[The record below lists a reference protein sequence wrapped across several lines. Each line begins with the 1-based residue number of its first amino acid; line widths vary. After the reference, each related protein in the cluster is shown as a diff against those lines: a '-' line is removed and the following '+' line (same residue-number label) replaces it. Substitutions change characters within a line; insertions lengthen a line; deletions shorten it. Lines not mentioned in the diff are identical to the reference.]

1 MGLRRRSRLRP
12 DAIDRAFLRRLLLTL
27 ALLAGGCHF
36 GRGTP
41 MHAESPPGSW
51 YVVAPGETLE
61 VIAKRADVPM
71 ADLVE
76 INGLED
82 PADARPGRL
91 IFVLA
96 SAGQPPTG
104 PVDEIATAMP
114 PHAVPSTPLRWPLA
128 TGRIFVGSPF
138 GTREGRPHEG
148 IDLPAPVGTPV
159 FAAADGRVVYAG
171 SGIRGYGNLV
181 VVRHAGDLLTVY
193 AHNSVLLVTPGQP
206 VRAGDRIALVGQS
219 GHATGPHLHFEVRA
233 GQVPRNPM
241 GFLPRLAKGSS

>member
-1 MGLRRRSRLRP
+1 
-12 DAIDRAFLRRLLLTL
+12 LLL
-27 ALLAGGCHF
+27 AGCHF

-61 VIAKRADVPM
+61 TIARRADVPM

-82 PADARPGRL
+82 AGEARPGRL

-96 SAGQPPTG
+96 SPGQPPG
-104 PVDEIATAMP
+104 DQGAMPALATA
-114 PHAVPSTPLRWPLA
+114 STPLRWPLA
-128 TGRIFVGSPF
+128 PGRIIVGSPF

-159 FAAADGRVVYAG
+159 FAAADGQVAYAG
-171 SGIRGYGNLV
+171 NGIRGYGNLV
-181 VVRHAGDLLTVY
+181 IVRHAGDLLTVY
-193 AHNSVLLVTPGQP
+193 AHNSVLLVAQGQP

-219 GHATGPHLHFEVRA
+219 GRATGPHLHFEVRA

>member
-1 MGLRRRSRLRP
+1 L
-12 DAIDRAFLRRLLLTL
+12 L
-27 ALLAGGCHF
+27 ALLAAGCHF

-61 VIAKRADVPM
+61 AIAKRADVPM

-76 INGLED
+76 INGFED
-82 PADARPGRL
+82 PTEARPGRL

-96 SAGQPPTG
+96 SPGQPMP
-104 PVDEIATAMP
+104 DTADSAVTP
-114 PHAVPSTPLRWPLA
+114 PLAAASTPFRWPLA
-128 TGRIFVGSPF
+128 TGRIVVGSPF

-171 SGIRGYGNLV
+171 NGIRGYGNLI

-219 GHATGPHLHFEVRA
+219 GRATGPHLHFEVRA

-241 GFLPRLAKGSS
+241 GFLPRLARGSS

>member
-1 MGLRRRSRLRP
+1 MAVLG
-12 DAIDRAFLRRLLLTL
+12 AVA
-27 ALLAGGCHF
+27 GCHF
-36 GRGTP
+36 GAAPP
-41 MHAESPPGSW
+41 MHPESPAGNW

-61 VIAKRADVPM
+61 TIARRADVPM

-76 INGLED
+76 INGLAD

-91 IFVLA
+91 IFILA
-96 SAGQPPTG
+96 SPGAPPSAPTDDAPLPPTL
-104 PVDEIATAMP
+104 IA
-114 PHAVPSTPLRWPLA
+114 SGTPLRWPLA
-128 TGRIFVGSPF
+128 TGRIVIASPF

-171 SGIRGYGNLV
+171 NGIRGYGNLV

-219 GHATGPHLHFEVRA
+219 GRATGPHLHFEVRA
-233 GQVPRNPM
+233 GQIPKNPM
-241 GFLPRLAKGSS
+241 GFLPQLTKGHGPS

>member
-1 MGLRRRSRLRP
+1 
-12 DAIDRAFLRRLLLTL
+12 
-27 ALLAGGCHF
+27 
-36 GRGTP
+36 

-61 VIAKRADVPM
+61 TIAKRADVPM

-82 PADARPGRL
+82 PAEARPGRL

-96 SAGQPPTG
+96 SPGQPLNAPA
-104 PVDEIATAMP
+104 DEAAIATPAL
-114 PHAVPSTPLRWPLA
+114 AAATTPLRWPLA
-128 TGRIFVGSPF
+128 TGRIIVGSPF

-171 SGIRGYGNLV
+171 NGIRGYGNLV

-193 AHNSVLLVTPGQP
+193 AHNSVLLVAQGQP

-233 GQVPRNPM
+233 RQVPRNPI
-241 GFLPRLAKGSS
+241 GFLPRLGRGSS